1 MINVIELLVL
11 EMSLGDTIFL
21 FCFPQNINMFDM
33 TRMMY
38 FSSHI
43 EIFHYT
49 LHVWCL
55 RDVGAYNFMMNLSH
69 FKCNVAC
76 DVSHLLNLGQID
88 NVI

>member
-1 MINVIELLVL
+1 
-11 EMSLGDTIFL
+11 
-21 FCFPQNINMFDM
+21 MFDM

-43 EIFHYT
+43 DIFHYT

-55 RDVGAYNFMMNLSH
+55 RDVGAYKFKMNLSH

-76 DVSHLLNLGQID
+76 GVSHLLNLGQID